1 MRGEKEIRGL
11 FKAKRSRKGVGD
23 VGGDVAA
30 SEADEDPAEVDA
42 LWHDLRGESEVD
54 EGPVIEDTCS
64 DWDDVELLT

>member
-1 MRGEKEIRGL
+1 M
-11 FKAKRSRKGVGD
+11 GD